1 MQVLVCDNVS
11 SKGVATLEASPELQ
25 VTVVDG
31 GLTDELLANAEAIVV
46 RSATKITPEVMDK
59 APKLRAVGR
68 AGVGVDNVDVDY
80 ATSKGIV
87 VMNTPAG
94 NTISTAE
101 LTFSMMMAL
110 ARNIPQAHLSM
121 KGGKWDRKKYGGTEL
136 SGKTLGICGMGRIGG
151 QVARRA
157 IAFGM
162 RVLAYDPFLSLSKAR
177 ELQVELLE
185 LNELMERAD
194 FITVHMPLTDQTRD
208 MINAE
213 SIARMKDGVFL
224 VNCARGGIINETDIV
239 AAVQSGK
246 VGGCA
251 LDVYETEPCPED
263 SPLRTESN
271 IVMTPHLGASTKEA
285 QESVGIEV
293 AEAITDFLVNGAVR
307 NAVNMPSL
315 DAKAYEAVKPYLDL
329 GEKLG
334 KLVAQLGSQRNK
346 QLKITY
352 GGKAAEVPA
361 DPVTRFVLKG
371 FLESAGGNEANQV
384 NVRAMASSLGIMVEE
399 VKAHEGPDYAEWMH
413 VEATAE
419 DGNVVSAGGT
429 FFGGQS
435 RIVRINGRNVEAAA
449 EGVLFLMNNVDKP
462 GMVGYIGSL
471 MGEHQVNIANM
482 SLNRD
487 EEGGEALMLLNLDH
501 APPAALLDNVA
512 QDSEITNVKVIS
524 L

>member
-11 SKGVATLEASPELQ
+11 PKGVTCLKGQPELD

-31 GLTDELLANAEAIVV
+31 DLTDELLVDAEALVV
-46 RSATKITPEVMDK
+46 RSATKVTSEVMDK
-59 APKLRAVGR
+59 APQLRVVGR

-80 ATSKGIV
+80 ATSRGIV

-121 KGGKWDRKKYGGTEL
+121 KGGKWDRKKYAGTEI

-162 RVLAYDPFLSLSKAR
+162 RVLAYDPYLSLSKAR

-185 LNELMERAD
+185 LNELMERSD
-194 FITVHMPLTDQTRD
+194 FITVHMPLTEQTRN

-213 SIARMKDGVFL
+213 SISRMKDGVYL
-224 VNCARGGIINETDIV
+224 INCARGGIINETDIV
-239 AAVQSGK
+239 EAVKSGK
-246 VGGCA
+246 VAGCA
-251 LDVYETEPCPED
+251 LDVYESEPCPED
-263 SPLRTESN
+263 SPLRTEPN
-271 IVMTPHLGASTKEA
+271 IVMTPHLGASTAEA

-293 AEAITDFLVNGAVR
+293 AEAVTDFLVNGAVR

-315 DAKAYEAVKPYLDL
+315 DAKAYETVKPYLEL

-334 KLVAQLGSQRNK
+334 KLVAQLGSQRNEH
-346 QLKITY
+346 LKITY

-361 DPVTRFVLKG
+361 DPVTRYVIKG
-371 FLESAGGNEANQV
+371 FLASAGGMEANQV
-384 NVRAMASSLGIMVEE
+384 NVRAMASSLGIMIEE

-413 VEATAE
+413 VEASSD
-419 DGNVVSAGGT
+419 DGSKVSAGGT
-429 FFGGQS
+429 FFGGHP
-435 RIVRINGRNVEAAA
+435 RIVRINGRNVEVVA

-482 SLNRD
+482 CLNRD
-487 EEGGEALMLLNLDH
+487 EAGGEALMILNLDQE
-501 APPAALLDNVA
+501 PPAALLEKVGS
-512 QDSEITNVKVIS
+512 DSGITNVKVVSI
-524 L
+524 

>member
-1 MQVLVCDNVS
+1 MQVLVCDNIS
-11 SKGVATLEASPELQ
+11 PKGVACLEAQSELD
-25 VTVVDG
+25 VTLVTS
-31 GLTDELLANAEAIVV
+31 GLTDELLANAEAVIV

-59 APKLRAVGR
+59 APKLRVVGR
-68 AGVGVDNVDVDY
+68 AGVGVDNVDVGY
-80 ATSKGIV
+80 ATKRGIV

-94 NTISTAE
+94 NTISTTE

-110 ARNIPQAHLSM
+110 ARKIPQAHMSM
-121 KGGKWDRKKYGGTEL
+121 KEGKWDRKLYAGAEL
-136 SGKTLGICGMGRIGG
+136 SGKTLGICGMGRIGS

-162 RVLAYDPFLSLSKAR
+162 RILAYDPYLSLNKAR

-185 LNELMERAD
+185 LDELLGRSD

-213 SIARMKDGVFL
+213 SFTKMKDGVHL
-224 VNCARGGIINETDIV
+224 INCARGGIINEADLV
-239 AAVQSGK
+239 AAVNGGK
-246 VGGCA
+246 VAGAA

-263 SPLRTESN
+263 SPLRAVPN

-293 AEAITDFLVNGAVR
+293 AEGIIDFLVNGTVC

-315 DAKAYEAVKPYLDL
+315 DAKTYEVVKPYILL

-334 KLVAQLGSQRNK
+334 RLCAQLGEERND
-346 QLKITY
+346 QITITY

-361 DPVTRFVLKG
+361 DPVTRCVLKG
-371 FLESAGGNEANQV
+371 FLENAGGEEVNQV
-384 NVRAMASSLGIMVEE
+384 NVRALASSLGITVEE
-399 VKAHEGPDYAEWMH
+399 VKAREGPDYAEWMH
-413 VEATAE
+413 VEVRAGE
-419 DGNVVSAGGT
+419 SIVSAGGT
-429 FFGGQS
+429 FFGGQP
-435 RIVRINGRNVEAAA
+435 RIVRINGRNVESAA
-449 EGVLFLMNNVDKP
+449 EGVILLLNNRDKP
-462 GMVGYIGSL
+462 GKVGYIGSL
-471 MGEHQVNIANM
+471 IGEHGLNIANM

-487 EEGGEALMLLNLDH
+487 EVGGEALTLLNLDQV
-501 APPAALLDNVA
+501 PPAALLEKLA
-512 QDSEITNVKVIS
+512 QDPDITNAKVVT

>member
-11 SKGVATLEASPELQ
+11 PKGVATLEARPELQ

-80 ATSKGIV
+80 ATTKGIV

-121 KGGKWDRKKYGGTEL
+121 KGGKWDRKKYAGTEL

-185 LNELMERAD
+185 LDELMERSD

-263 SPLRTESN
+263 SPLRTEPN

-315 DAKAYEAVKPYLDL
+315 DAKAYETVKPYLDL

-361 DPVTRFVLKG
+361 DPVTRFVIKG

-419 DGNVVSAGGT
+419 DGSLVSAAGT

-435 RIVRINGRNVEAAA
+435 RIVRINDRNVEAAA

>member
-11 SKGVATLEASPELQ
+11 PKGVACLKGQPELE

-31 GLTDELLANAEAIVV
+31 DLTDELLVDAEALVV
-46 RSATKITPEVMDK
+46 RSATKVTSEVMDK
-59 APKLRAVGR
+59 APQLRVVGR

-80 ATSKGIV
+80 ATSRGIV

-121 KGGKWDRKKYGGTEL
+121 KGGKWDRKKYAGTEL

-162 RVLAYDPFLSLSKAR
+162 RVLAYDPYLSLSKAR

-185 LNELMERAD
+185 LDELMERSD
-194 FITVHMPLTDQTRD
+194 FITVHMPLTEQTRN

-213 SIARMKDGVFL
+213 SISRMKDGVYL
-224 VNCARGGIINETDIV
+224 INCARGGIINETDIV
-239 AAVQSGK
+239 EAVKRGK
-246 VGGCA
+246 VAGCA
-251 LDVYETEPCPED
+251 LDVYESEPCPED
-263 SPLRTESN
+263 SPLRAVPN

-293 AEAITDFLVNGAVR
+293 AEGIIDFLVNGTVR

-315 DAKAYEAVKPYLDL
+315 DAKTYEAVKPYILL

-334 KLVAQLGSQRNK
+334 RLCAQLGEERND
-346 QLKITY
+346 QITITY

-361 DPVTRFVLKG
+361 DPVTRCVLKG
-371 FLESAGGNEANQV
+371 FLENAGGEEVNQV
-384 NVRAMASSLGIMVEE
+384 NVRALASSLGITVEE
-399 VKAHEGPDYAEWMH
+399 VKTHEGPDYAEWMH
-413 VEATAE
+413 VEVRAGE
-419 DGNVVSAGGT
+419 SIVSAGGT
-429 FFGGQS
+429 FFGGQP
-435 RIVRINGRNVEAAA
+435 RIVRINGCNVESAA
-449 EGVLFLMNNVDKP
+449 EGVILLLNNRDKP
-462 GMVGYIGSL
+462 GKVGYIGSL
-471 MGEHQVNIANM
+471 MGEHGVNIANM

-487 EEGGEALMLLNLDH
+487 EVGGEALTLLNLDQV
-501 APPAALLDNVA
+501 PPAELLEKLA
-512 QDSEITNVKVIS
+512 QDPDITNAKVVT

>member
-11 SKGVATLEASPELQ
+11 PKGVATLEASPELQ

-185 LNELMERAD
+185 LDELME
-194 FITVHMPLTDQTRD
+194 L
-208 MINAE
+208 
-213 SIARMKDGVFL
+213 
-224 VNCARGGIINETDIV
+224 
-239 AAVQSGK
+239 
-246 VGGCA
+246 
-251 LDVYETEPCPED
+251 
-263 SPLRTESN
+263 
-271 IVMTPHLGASTKEA
+271 
-285 QESVGIEV
+285 
-293 AEAITDFLVNGAVR
+293 
-307 NAVNMPSL
+307 SL
-315 DAKAYEAVKPYLDL
+315 
-329 GEKLG
+329 
-334 KLVAQLGSQRNK
+334 
-346 QLKITY
+346 IH
-352 GGKAAEVPA
+352 
-361 DPVTRFVLKG
+361 
-371 FLESAGGNEANQV
+371 
-384 NVRAMASSLGIMVEE
+384 I
-399 VKAHEGPDYAEWMH
+399 
-413 VEATAE
+413 
-419 DGNVVSAGGT
+419 
-429 FFGGQS
+429 
-435 RIVRINGRNVEAAA
+435 
-449 EGVLFLMNNVDKP
+449 
-462 GMVGYIGSL
+462 
-471 MGEHQVNIANM
+471 
-482 SLNRD
+482 
-487 EEGGEALMLLNLDH
+487 
-501 APPAALLDNVA
+501 
-512 QDSEITNVKVIS
+512 
-524 L
+524 

>member
-11 SKGVATLEASPELQ
+11 SRGVACLEAQSELN

-31 GLTDELLANAEAIVV
+31 ELTDKLLANAEALVV
-46 RSATKITPEVMDK
+46 RSATKVTPEVMDR
-59 APKLRAVGR
+59 APKLRVVGR

-121 KGGKWDRKKYGGTEL
+121 KEGKWDRKKYAGAEL

-162 RVLAYDPFLSLSKAR
+162 RVIAYDPFLSLSKAR

-185 LNELMERAD
+185 LNELMERSD
-194 FITVHMPLTDQTRD
+194 FITVHMPLTEQTKD
-208 MINAE
+208 MINADTIQ
-213 SIARMKDGVFL
+213 SMKDGVYII
-224 VNCARGGIINETDIV
+224 NCARGGIINETDIV

-246 VGGCA
+246 VAGCA
-251 LDVYETEPCPED
+251 LDVYEQEPCPED
-263 SPLRTESN
+263 SPLRSEPN
-271 IVMTPHLGASTKEA
+271 IVMTPHLGASTAEA

-315 DAKAYEAVKPYLDL
+315 DAKAYEAVKPYLEL

-334 KLVAQLGSQRNK
+334 KLVAQLGVQRNEH
-346 QLKITY
+346 LKITY
-352 GGKAAEVPA
+352 GGKAAEMPA
-361 DPVTRFVLKG
+361 DPITRFVLKG
-371 FLESAGGNEANQV
+371 FLTCAGGTEANQV
-384 NVRAMASSLGIMVEE
+384 NVRAMASSLGIRVEE

-413 VEATAE
+413 VEACS
-419 DGNVVSAGGT
+419 DNGDRVSAGGT
-429 FFGGQS
+429 FFGGHP
-435 RIVRINGRNVEAAA
+435 RIVRINGRNVEAVA

-471 MGEHQVNIANM
+471 MGEHRVNIANM

-487 EEGGEALMLLNLDH
+487 EEGGEALMILNLDH
-501 APPAALLDNVA
+501 EPPAALLEKVGK
-512 QDSEITNVKVIS
+512 DSDITNIKVVSI
-524 L
+524 